1 MAGKKQDLEGMEV
14 ANASPLMPMFEAFRD
29 ELDEHHDRRERI
41 IKASRDI
48 TALTS
53 SPYNGESIPDPEG
66 VFRSLTQS
74 ATASVRQLQSPIPP
88 PIQKEIN
95 ARYDAI
101 KELFTSVAPDL
112 QGLNAWRYQ
121 RQISGGCQE
130 YVEAISFQHYLETQ
144 NLITH
149 REAQDMIP
157 GGVELAA
164 EDYVLGLFDLTGEL
178 MRFGITGMATGG
190 TLPRGS
196 GNDGNEGRDILADLR
211 SLRTSFESLDTS
223 SSSANWSPLKRDIAK
238 KVEVMRE
245 SVEKVEKA
253 VYGMIVRGTER
264 PKGWVPDT
272 NEGPERGR
280 EPVESY

>member
-1 MAGKKQDLEGMEV
+1 
-14 ANASPLMPMFEAFRD
+14 
-29 ELDEHHDRRERI
+29 
-41 IKASRDI
+41 
-48 TALTS
+48 
-53 SPYNGESIPDPEG
+53 
-66 VFRSLTQS
+66 
-74 ATASVRQLQSPIPP
+74 
-88 PIQKEIN
+88 
-95 ARYDAI
+95 
-101 KELFTSVAPDL
+101 
-112 QGLNAWRYQ
+112 
-121 RQISGGCQE
+121 
-130 YVEAISFQHYLETQ
+130 
-144 NLITH
+144 
-149 REAQDMIP
+149 MIP